1 MRAFIEP
8 LQRSLSCITT
18 STLAV
23 SPAAMRRPRRAPHL
37 TDCCSNRGQPVALRG
52 AQRVQLDVQME
63 YVVVAT
69 DDPDRGPY
77 KVSTRGYRY
86 HILTADGTE
95 SFLYHWHPSGRSPH
109 TRPHA
114 HIGNAL
120 LVPDAVI
127 TRKEH
132 VPTGRVALEHVIQ
145 FLLQA
150 YEVVPSRQ
158 DYERILEDSLARFE
172 RWRTWS

>member
-1 MRAFIEP
+1 M
-8 LQRSLSCITT
+8 
-18 STLAV
+18 
-23 SPAAMRRPRRAPHL
+23 
-37 TDCCSNRGQPVALRG
+37 ALRG

-95 SFLYHWHPSGRSPH
+95 SFLYHWHPSGRSLH

-158 DYERILEDSLARFE
+158 DYERVLEDSLARFE